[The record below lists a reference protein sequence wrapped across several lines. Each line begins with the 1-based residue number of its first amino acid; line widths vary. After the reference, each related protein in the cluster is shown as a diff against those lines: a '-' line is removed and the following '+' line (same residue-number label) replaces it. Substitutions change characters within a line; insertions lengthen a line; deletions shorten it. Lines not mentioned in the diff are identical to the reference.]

1 MQSFFERRP
10 PTLDTDQP
18 STRHIQELIRQQ
30 APVVIQVLGGEQLEG
45 RIQWQDVD
53 YFALNT
59 GDGQPLTLIQR
70 HCASV
75 IRALP

>member
-10 PTLDTDQP
+10 LSLDTDQP

-30 APVVIQVLGGEQLEG
+30 VPVVIQVSGGQQLEG

-53 YFALNT
+53 YLALNC
-59 GDGQPLTLIQR
+59 GEGLPLTLIQR
-70 HCASV
+70 HSASL
-75 IRALP
+75 IRALS